1 MTDRTHDQGRVI
13 TEWYTVR
20 MFWRAVGPCTRTVPV
35 RAVFFCGRV
44 IFHSAAKAETIDR
57 RCGRAIAAPIR
68 IAPSSGGPVR
78 PPAHRCARA
87 RARRAARPGGWSG
100 SRSCVSIQL
109 TYFHEPSGVRM
120 PIGNSVIA
128 VKQRPAERRS
138 RLFADATVVPSTLAV
153 GRRALNFRKLFPKV
167 ARCATTFCFEKKKS
181 SHESVGRSLF
191 TH

>member
-68 IAPSSGGPVR
+68 IAPSSGAGGPVR
-78 PPAHRCARA
+78 PRQMRARA
-87 RARRAARPGGWSG
+87 RAPRGAPG
-100 SRSCVSIQL
+100 RLVRFALLCVDS
-109 TYFHEPSGVRM
+109 TV
-120 PIGNSVIA
+120 
-128 VKQRPAERRS
+128 
-138 RLFADATVVPSTLAV
+138 LFS
-153 GRRALNFRKLFPKV
+153 RALWRSNVDRK
-167 ARCATTFCFEKKKS
+167 
-181 SHESVGRSLF
+181 
-191 TH
+191 

>member
-68 IAPSSGGPVR
+68 IAPSSGAGGPVR
-78 PPAHRCARA
+78 GPGRCARA
-87 RARRAARPGGWSG
+87 RARRARAAGP
-100 SRSCVSIQL
+100 V
-109 TYFHEPSGVRM
+109 
-120 PIGNSVIA
+120 
-128 VKQRPAERRS
+128 
-138 RLFADATVVPSTLAV
+138 
-153 GRRALNFRKLFPKV
+153 RALVCRFN
-167 ARCATTFCFEKKKS
+167 
-181 SHESVGRSLF
+181 
-191 TH
+191 